1 MITTAYGTDAKSLCD
16 KIMAIQLKVQWV
28 DRLGDSDA
36 VQGIFAIGGSCRN
49 LQWRHTC
56 AQAVES
62 IENGWFDYY
71 VKKGASALRLQ
82 LGRTPDGKKFL
93 TVEKEAEDFLLSLP
107 TFSDAGRHAAARTA

>member
-1 MITTAYGTDAKSLCD
+1 
-16 KIMAIQLKVQWV
+16 MAIQLKVQWV
-28 DRLGDSDA
+28 DRFGDADA
-36 VQGIFAIGGSCRN
+36 IQNINAIGGSCRN
-49 LQWRHTC
+49 LQWRHTS

-93 TVEKEAEDFLLSLP
+93 TVEKEAKDFLLSLP
-107 TFSDAGRHAAARTA
+107 TFPDSSRPGASRPA